1 MATAAKKPI
10 NPTAAEALAEPVA
23 FTYADVDYVVPSTSE
38 WPYAA
43 LEAFEDGK
51 LSGFIREIL
60 GEEQHD
66 RFKATKPKVSDLSDL
81 IQEMQKALGIAG
93 E

>member
-1 MATAAKKPI
+1 MATAKKP
-10 NPTAAEALAEPVA
+10 NPTAAEALAEPVE
-23 FTYADVDYVVPSTSE
+23 FTYGGINYVVPSTSE

-60 GEEQHD
+60 GVDQHEA
-66 RFKATKPKVSDLSDL
+66 FKATRPKVSDLSDM
-81 IQEMQKALGIAG
+81 ISAMQGALGIQG